1 MNDAMMQSSRK
12 MTKRLGVSKVFL
24 GISLVTGLVL
34 NPLIA
39 VQAVENKN
47 NDKPYT
53 IASKAHK
60 YVSHSYQNGELT
72 VTTTLG
78 DVTFSALNDSAIEA
92 VFKAKQAAVSAS
104 NLPSYTI
111 SETHQD
117 HTLLFSQKASQQ
129 GNVLVGSAGNMRV
142 EITTQPYSV
151 SYFKGKQLL
160 VKEEQGFYSGT
171 VIEQHDSQT
180 QTHNVHGVR
189 FNLSDNEQL
198 LGTGERVL
206 GMDRRGHRLPLY
218 NRAHYGYETESVQ
231 MNYSLPAVMSNKQYM
246 LLFDNSAK
254 GWVDLAKSEH
264 NVLQFEAVAGRNAY
278 IVIAGDSYPKLIANY
293 TDISGTQPMLPR
305 WAFGNFAS
313 RFGYRTQQEV
323 MDTVAKFKALNIP
336 LDSIIIDLYWF
347 GKDIQGHMGNLA
359 WDKDAFPEPEKMLR
373 ELREQGIQPIL
384 ITEPFILSSSKRWDD
399 AVAQKVLAK
408 DAEGKPKTFDFY
420 FGNTGIV
427 DVFNDTGRNWFNNIY
442 QELAE
447 QGVQGWWGDL
457 GEPEVHPSNALHT
470 LDNGQQVSADAIH
483 NAYGHQWAKML
494 FQHLQTT
501 QPEQRPFILMR
512 AGAAGSQ
519 RYGMVPW
526 TGDVNRT
533 WGGLKPQVEL
543 SLQMGMFGLGYT
555 HSDLGG
561 FAGGE
566 QFNKELYIRWLQ
578 YGVFQP
584 IYRPHGQEHIP
595 SEVVFHDKET
605 QDILRK
611 FIELRYQ
618 MMPYNYT
625 LAYRNSQSG
634 LPLMRPTFMDDAANT
649 DLSNKDSYL
658 WGEAFFV
665 HPITSANLS
674 SVDVTLPEGVWF
686 NYFTGKKFE
695 GGKAHKV
702 EVNLEQIPVFVKAG
716 AFVPM
721 VEKFQTTQNYSSEHL
736 TLHYW
741 ADSQVQ
747 TATGSMY
754 EDDGHTMNAD
764 KRGEFEL
771 LNFAAKQNN
780 SQLGMLLMRQGKGY
794 KGMPKAREITLK
806 IHNWQQQPK
815 QVKVGDQIIQS
826 YDWNNKNS
834 TLTVKFNW
842 QHQPLTLQVQ

>member
-1 MNDAMMQSSRK
+1 
-12 MTKRLGVSKVFL
+12 
-24 GISLVTGLVL
+24 
-34 NPLIA
+34 
-39 VQAVENKN
+39 
-47 NDKPYT
+47 
-53 IASKAHK
+53 
-60 YVSHSYQNGELT
+60 
-72 VTTTLG
+72 
-78 DVTFSALNDSAIEA
+78 
-92 VFKAKQAAVSAS
+92 
-104 NLPSYTI
+104 
-111 SETHQD
+111 
-117 HTLLFSQKASQQ
+117 
-129 GNVLVGSAGNMRV
+129 MRV

-189 FNLSDNEQL
+189 FNLNDSEQL

-254 GWVDLAKSEH
+254 GWVDLAKSEQ

-278 IVIAGDSYPKLIANY
+278 IVVAGDSYPELIANY
-293 TDISGTQPMLPR
+293 TDISGTQPILPR

-347 GKDIQGHMGNLA
+347 GRDIQGHMGNLA

-373 ELREQGIQPIL
+373 ELRKQGIQPIL

-408 DAEGKPKTFDFY
+408 DAEGNPKMFDFY

-457 GEPEVHPSNALHT
+457 GEPEVHLSDALHT

-605 QDILRK
+605 QDILRQ

-625 LAYRNSQSG
+625 LAYQNSQSG
-634 LPLMRPTFMDDAANT
+634 LPLMRPTFIDDTANT

-658 WGEAFFV
+658 WGDAFFV
-665 HPITSANLS
+665 HPITSASLS
-674 SVDVTLPEGVWF
+674 SVDVTLPKGVWF
-686 NYFTGKKFE
+686 NYFSGKKYE
-695 GGKAHKV
+695 GGKTYKV
-702 EVNLEQIPVFVKAG
+702 EVNLKQIPVFVKAG

-721 VEKFQTTQNYSSEHL
+721 VEKFQTTQNYSYEHL

-741 ADSQVQ
+741 ADKQVQ
-747 TATGSMY
+747 NATGSMY

-764 KRGEFEL
+764 KLGEFEL

-794 KGMPKAREITLK
+794 KSMPKARKITLK

-815 QVKVGDQIIQS
+815 QVKVGDQINQS